1 MAHTASEQRHTGTSS
16 GRPDAPLE
24 ARIRAAT
31 LACIGRW
38 GVGKTTLDDVAREAG
53 CSRATIYRVFPG
65 GKDTLLLATFAA
77 EIAAY
82 FDDLAAAVAE
92 AATLEDALVVALSV
106 SCRDI
111 QGDRALRYLV
121 EHEPE
126 AIMPYLSFDGLD
138 PLLDWARAF
147 AVPQLTRFLTPAE
160 AEVVGEWMARVIISY
175 GFEPDADLTGDLAD
189 PAVARRFVRTY
200 ILPGLRADAAG
211 PADPTTPDTVVPE
224 PPVTR
229 SPTATPA
236 AV

>member
-1 MAHTASEQRHTGTSS
+1 MAATTLSDRPRPATVSAS
-16 GRPDAPLE
+16 LE
-24 ARIRAAT
+24 ARVLDAA
-31 LACIGRW
+31 LRCVARW
-38 GVGKTTLDDVAREAG
+38 GVAKTTLDDVAREAG

-111 QGDRALRYLV
+111 QGDPALRYLV
-121 EHEPE
+121 EREPE

-147 AVPQLTRFLTPAE
+147 AVPQLTRFLAPAE

-175 GFEPDADLTGDLAD
+175 GFEPDRDLTGDLAD

-200 ILPGLRADAAG
+200 ILPGLRADAAH